1 MELKN
6 PEGASRYTVIS
17 APGNDAHTETVY
29 NSEIYVISKS
39 IGTLKTY
46 SIPAAHSVRNPSFDY
61 KIETEIPYQVSL
73 SVSAG
78 AEYSSGGVGY
88 ASASCSA
95 FLKDGT
101 SIALCSASIA
111 YGGNGAKSSSGDAKI
126 EQKLTTEQI
135 KNLDY
140 IKFSFSTTYE
150 HHGITGVGAGGAGWG
165 SCSGL
170 LTGYSGQWEGY

>member
-1 MELKN
+1 MTTVDKE
-6 PEGASRYTVIS
+6 AYTIS
-17 APGNDAHTETVY
+17 D
-29 NSEIYVISKS
+29 S
-39 IGTLKTY
+39 LKTLSSY
-46 SIPAAHSVRNPSFDY
+46 AMGAAHAVRSQNYDY
-61 KIETEIPYQVSL
+61 DVEDKKIYQVTL

-111 YGGNGAKSSSGDAKI
+111 YGGNGSLSNSGSAII

-135 KNLDY
+135 ENLDY
-140 IKFSFSTTYE
+140 IRFSFSTTYE
-150 HHGITGVGAGGAGWG
+150 HHGQMGAGAGGAGWG
-165 SCSGL
+165 SCSGTI
-170 LTGYSGQWEGY
+170 TGYTAKWQDE